1 MLDFIPFACSRRK
14 MANSYRYSKFR
25 PPIPAKRIPAS
36 VTASVAP
43 PSIGANEQI
52 FAVYIIIFSN

>member
-1 MLDFIPFACSRRK
+1 MIGEIISGLHIRQFLQKEF
-14 MANSYRYSKFR
+14 
-25 PPIPAKRIPAS
+25 PAS